1 MAPMPDRPTK
11 RVLVVGW
18 DAADWKLIDPLLAR
32 GEMPNL
38 ARLINAGCRADLA
51 SLDPKLSPLLWTSI
65 ATGKTADKHGVLN
78 FIEPDPDTGT
88 LRPACSPT
96 RRTKAIW
103 NILTQRGLRTN
114 VVSWYASH
122 PAEPIRGSV
131 VTNLFQDARP
141 ARAGDPWVMAEGAVH
156 PAAMADAIASARV
169 HPSSITRAQLR
180 ALVPAIDSIPESDR
194 RLGLLRIQLAQAHS
208 VQNAALH
215 LLRSGDGE
223 GGAAAWDCA
232 LVFNEAIDVV
242 GHHFMQFHAPK
253 MEHVSSRDF
262 DRFRHVMHGIYRVQD
277 AMLGDL
283 LDAAGPETTA
293 VVLSDHGF
301 HSDHLRPRVQ
311 TDPDDAHAAMDA
323 TWHRPHGMLV
333 MSGPGIRGGEAPQ
346 APTLLDITP
355 TILSLLALPAGAD
368 MDGRV
373 LHESLEAPLDDPA
386 TLPRIPSWDDVPGEA
401 GLHPAERRV
410 DPFEARD
417 AMKQLADL
425 GYVEESSGDQEAA
438 LAACERETRSNLGVV
453 YMTTSR
459 HHLGVDLFRALHE
472 AWPEERRFAVNLANC
487 LLVLGRPDEALP
499 VLHALAE
506 REPESIES
514 RLLLA
519 SALLARGDAAQAART
534 LEHAEK
540 ASPDRI
546 DVLCALGEAFTRLE
560 RWDEAERRLARA
572 AVIDPHNPVVPHVRA
587 LLELARRRWE
597 PAAEAALDAL
607 DRRHRYPEAHYTL
620 GVALAWLGD
629 GPHAIQ
635 SFQVALSMRPGMVD
649 AHLFLA
655 RLFAKQGDGANGAEH
670 AAIAHS
676 LLASRP
682 DPKRPHVEPPRGATE
697 WGEAHDAPLPA

>member
-1 MAPMPDRPTK
+1 MPDRLAK

-32 GEMPNL
+32 GEMPQL
-38 ARLINAGCRADLA
+38 ARLIAGGCRADLA

-65 ATGKTADKHGVLN
+65 ATGKTADKHAILN

-88 LRPACSPT
+88 LRPSCSPT

-103 NILTQRGLRTN
+103 NILTQRGLRTH

-131 VTNLFQDARP
+131 VTNLFQEARP
-141 ARAGDPWVMAEGAVH
+141 AKAGDAWAMAEGAVH
-156 PAAMADAIASARV
+156 PAAMADAIAGSRV

-180 ALVPAIDSIPESDR
+180 ALVPAIDSIPDSDR
-194 RLGLLRIQLAQAHS
+194 RLGLLRAQVAQAHS

-215 LLRSGDGE
+215 LLRSPDDAGE
-223 GGAAAWDCA
+223 SAAWDCT

-253 MEHVSSRDF
+253 MEHVSSKDF
-262 DRFRHVMHGIYRVQD
+262 ERFRHVMHGIYRVQD
-277 AMLGDL
+277 AMLGEL
-283 LDAAGPETTA
+283 LDAAGPDTT
-293 VVLSDHGF
+293 VLVLSDHGF

-311 TDPDDAHAAMDA
+311 TDPDDEHAAMDA

-355 TILSLLALPAGAD
+355 TILALLGLPAGAD

-373 LHESLEAPLDDPA
+373 LHESLEAPLSDPA
-386 TLPRIPSWDDVPGEA
+386 SLPRLPSWDDEPGEA
-401 GLHPAERRV
+401 GLHPAELRV

-425 GYVEESSGDQEAA
+425 GYVEEASGDQEAA
-438 LAACERETRSNLGVV
+438 LAACERETKSNLGVV
-453 YMTTSR
+453 YMSTSR
-459 HHLGVDLFRALHE
+459 HHLAVDVFRALHE
-472 AWPEERRFAVNLANC
+472 AWPDERRFAVNLANC

-499 VLHALAE
+499 VLHALA
-506 REPESIES
+506 RRDPESIES

-519 SALLARGDAAQAART
+519 SALLARGDAAEAART
-534 LEHAEK
+534 LEQAER
-540 ASPDRI
+540 ASPDRV
-546 DVLCALGEAFTRLE
+546 DVLCALGEACTRLE

-572 AVIDPHNPVVPHVRA
+572 ASVDPHSPVVPHARA

-629 GPHAIQ
+629 VAHAIQ
-635 SFQVALSMRPGMVD
+635 SFRVALSMRPGMVD

-655 RLFAKQGDGANGAEH
+655 RLLARQGDAAKGAEH
-670 AAIAHS
+670 ATTART
-676 LLASRP
+676 LLATRP
-682 DPKRPHVEPPRGATE
+682 DPSRPHVEPLRGATE